1 MNTFYM
7 KKLQEELKNSG
18 FSAILISPG
27 EELNFLLDFEPLFCE
42 RFQGL
47 FVKADG
53 TCFYI
58 CNLLYA
64 EEFKQALPP
73 EIPIYSWFDG
83 DVMTEV
89 VAKVLKEQ
97 GLLGTVIGVNS
108 TAQAFNVLEIMEH
121 VDVVFKNG
129 KPLLERMRRNK
140 TAEELKA
147 LRESS
152 KVVDQVFEEVLRMI
166 RPGVTEK
173 EIGDFLLQRMTE
185 LGGKCA
191 ECIVGAGANASYPHY
206 NDDKGVVREHDVVL
220 MDFGCTV
227 GGMYSDMT
235 RTVFVGEPTE
245 QEREIYELVRRANEG
260 AEKLVREGAFVP
272 DIDQRAR
279 DILDEKGYAWSLVNR
294 LGHGV
299 GYTIHEAPDI
309 KRSNPMHLEKGMAFT
324 IEPGIYLPGT
334 FGVRV
339 EDVVIINENGER
351 EILNHATKDLIVL

>member
-27 EELNFLLDFEPLFCE
+27 EELDFLLDFEPLFCE

-121 VDVVFKNG
+121 
-129 KPLLERMRRNK
+129 
-140 TAEELKA
+140 
-147 LRESS
+147 
-152 KVVDQVFEEVLRMI
+152 
-166 RPGVTEK
+166 
-173 EIGDFLLQRMTE
+173 
-185 LGGKCA
+185 
-191 ECIVGAGANASYPHY
+191 
-206 NDDKGVVREHDVVL
+206 DVVL

-260 AEKLVREGAFVP
+260 AEELVREGAFVP